1 MCFKQKFVRLKDEL
15 TEIILI
21 IKQMI
26 LHPLMMILYCLW
38 IVVTFQ
44 EQKWIKKQKQL
55 AEEDQNNVNN
65 EMPNEF
71 IQGFAIAVCR
81 QLICRLKKKSN

>member
-1 MCFKQKFVRLKDEL
+1 MWFKQKFVRLKDEFIEVIL
-15 TEIILI
+15 T

-26 LHPLMMILYCLW
+26 LNPLMMILYCLW
-38 IVVTFQ
+38 IAVTFQ
-44 EQKWIKKQKQL
+44 EQKWINKQKQL

-65 EMPNEF
+65 EMPNEL

-81 QLICRLKKKSN
+81 QLICRLGKI